1 MKVSLPNMALF
12 NRTLMMDNRHWHGY
26 LLRLV
31 LMVVILFA
39 LLSFSLSSTFTAQAS
54 AVGLQF
60 FTTIANTNLVF
71 ISIFAIT
78 LFSSAITEE
87 KEIDSLN
94 LLLMTGIGPF
104 AMLLSKGASKMIS
117 AMMLIVAQ
125 FPFTLLAITLGG
137 VGFMQ
142 ILGVY
147 LSLIS
152 YMILVAN
159 IALFFSVIAKK
170 SANSAVYT
178 MIALLLLNVFAP
190 FWWWSEFLSPFMQTS
205 RILATQS
212 SGDLFN
218 AQVYGSVIVG
228 GSFFLL
234 SFMSFNYFSRLTDS
248 SSGLS
253 AFTSRRWFQVKFF
266 RVSRAWDRA
275 IYWKE
280 FYFTAGGKLTFFVIP
295 LITVS
300 IIAISSYL
308 SNYMPTVED
317 IGSWLLTFGLIF
329 LFLKGIYLSSSL
341 FSREVWNKTH
351 SSLVLLPI
359 SLRELA
365 YKKILGGL
373 IIMIPSVIMVLSS
386 AVIFR
391 ENIFEFFLTEFSGIK
406 EIAIFVAVIC
416 YAFIAIIFYF
426 HLVTYLSLIIK
437 HGAFAIAAVAVYA
450 IQMLFMIPFMVLP
463 LLGNLVGYNQE
474 WIIVVVVVMFLLIY
488 NLATLFLHIL
498 IGKKLIAIASQ

>member
-26 LLRLV
+26 VLRLI

-104 AMLLSKGASKMIS
+104 AMLLSKGASKMVS

-142 ILGVY
+142 IVGVY
-147 LSLIS
+147 LSLIC

-159 IALFFSVIAKK
+159 IALFFSVVAKK

-178 MIALLLLNVFAP
+178 MVAILLLNIFAP
-190 FWWWSEFLSPFMQTS
+190 FWWWSKFLSPFMQTN

-212 SGDLFN
+212 SSGLFD

-228 GSFFLL
+228 VIFFLL
-234 SFMSFNYFSRLTDS
+234 SLMTFNYFSRLTDS
-248 SSGLS
+248 SSGVS
-253 AFTSRRWFQVKFF
+253 ALTSRRWFQIKFF
-266 RVSRAWDRA
+266 RVSRAWGNA
-275 IYWKE
+275 LYWKE
-280 FYFTAGGKLTFFVIP
+280 FYFTAGGKLTFFVTP
-295 LITVS
+295 LIAVS
-300 IIAISSYL
+300 IMAITSYCL
-308 SNYMPTVED
+308 NYMPTVED
-317 IGSWLLTFGLIF
+317 IGSWLLTLGLIF
-329 LFLKGIYLSSSL
+329 LSLKGIYLSSSL

-373 IIMIPSVIMVLSS
+373 IIMIPSAIMVLIS

-391 ENIFEFFLTEFSGIK
+391 ENIFEFFVKELDSSK
-406 EIAIFVAVIC
+406 EILLFIGISSYVS
-416 YAFIAIIFYF
+416 IAILFYF
-426 HLVTYLSLIIK
+426 HLVTFFSLFIK
-437 HGAFAIAAVAVYA
+437 YGAFAIAAVAVYA
-450 IQMLFMIPFMVLP
+450 LQMLFMIPFMVLP
-463 LLGNLVGYNQE
+463 LFGKMVGYNQE
-474 WIIVVVVVMFLLIY
+474 WIIFGIVAIFLFIY

-498 IGKKLIAIASQ
+498 IGRKLRVIASQ